1 MSGFQTEVEGARH
14 EHHMTHLHA
23 TMSRSTPLG
32 KTGRSVFPVGL
43 GCMAM
48 SGAWGPA
55 EDAERV
61 AALDLA
67 REPAQEL
74 GRMASFSSADP

>member
-1 MSGFQTEVEGARH
+1 MAKR
-14 EHHMTHLHA
+14 
-23 TMSRSTPLG
+23 R
-32 KTGRSVFPVGL
+32 RFPVGL

-55 EDAERV
+55 EDAESV

-74 GRMASFSSADP
+74 GRMASFSSANP